1 MLAPIHSVAT
11 PTCYGKWCRLPW
23 KSRATRRR
31 AHARGEAQ
39 CAQAAV
45 VCFPLCGR
53 IHTLRIVQIPSPQH
67 SFFQSIHTDTHL
79 DDTVP
84 PPQHQLGQRQTDPE
98 ARMNAAIGRAI
109 AKGDLAQVTCLLQ
122 VHPLLATTRIYQ
134 GGWTPLLLAAYHDQP
149 AVIKLLLTR
158 GAPINE
164 VDTGSFRRG
173 CLHWVA
179 HHGQALLA
187 LQLVQQHGAEVD
199 LLDAE
204 KHTPLHRACRADQP
218 LTVLT
223 LLLAGADPKA
233 RTEDGDL
240 PADIT
245 DSRLARLFLL
255 LAERRCGGGG
265 AGARTQPGSPENRR
279 LKPWHQGYQTQLHA
293 GSPSTRSTESG
304 GSWEEEEDEEEER
317 GVVDDDKASL
327 LHGGEKGAIR
337 QGVFSIVV

>member
-1 MLAPIHSVAT
+1 M
-11 PTCYGKWCRLPW
+11 
-23 KSRATRRR
+23 RAGERS
-31 AHARGEAQ
+31 AH
-39 CAQAAV
+39 AAV
-45 VCFPLCGR
+45 VCFSVCAGSHRHPR
-53 IHTLRIVQIPSPQH
+53 IILRSSQH
-67 SFFQSIHTDTHL
+67 SHSFLPLHPTAHTHL
-79 DDTVP
+79 CVTDESEP
-84 PPQHQLGQRQTDPE
+84 PPQHQLGRRPK
-98 ARMNAAIGRAI
+98 ARMNAALNDAI

-134 GGWTPLLLAAYHDQP
+134 GWTPLLLAAYHDRP
-149 AVIKLLLTR
+149 AVMKLLLTR

-164 VDTGSFRRG
+164 EDTGSYRRG

-187 LQLVQQHGAEVD
+187 LRLVRQHGAEVD

-233 RTEDGDL
+233 RTEDGEL

-265 AGARTQPGSPENRR
+265 GMGARAPPASPGSRR
-279 LKPWHQGYQTQLHA
+279 LKPWHQGYQTQRQA

-304 GSWEEEEDEEEER
+304 GSWEEEEEEEER
-317 GVVDDDKASL
+317 GGVEDEKASL
-327 LHGGEKGAIR
+327 LHGGKQGATR